1 MTSRKPASRPSRPG
15 RPRGPRRDRDER
27 RTELLDAA
35 ERAIRRVGPH
45 ASMEEIAAEAGITK
59 PILYSHFGD
68 KAGLIRA
75 LAGRVAG
82 QLNHAVSEALT
93 RSVGPSEVV
102 SSTIAAFC
110 TFIENEPELYR
121 FLVQSAKHE
130 SDRSGPRLVSDIGN
144 QIAVTLGSGLRRA
157 GADSGG
163 AEAWAYAIVG
173 MTFAGASW
181 WLERRSMSKDDL
193 VGYLSQLLWSGLSG
207 AGLDRLE
214 QWEASDATGRPRI
227 SAVPEHPGDSAEGA
241 AGPGATGTGV
251 AGPAATGSGEA
262 RRVSGDG

>member
-68 KAGLIRA
+68 KAGLICA
-75 LAGRVAG
+75 LAGRVAS
-82 QLNHAVSEALT
+82 QLNDAVSEALT
-93 RSVGPSEVV
+93 RSVEPSEVV

-110 TFIENEPELYR
+110 TFIEDEPELYR
-121 FLVQSAKHE
+121 FLVQSAKYE
-130 SDRSGPRLVSDIGN
+130 SDRTGPRLISDIGN

-157 GADSGG
+157 GADSGA
-163 AEAWAYAIVG
+163 AEPWAYAIVG
-173 MTFAGASW
+173 MTFAGAGW
-181 WLERRSMSKDDL
+181 WLDRRSMSKDDL

-207 AGLDRLE
+207 AGLGRLE
-214 QWEASDATGRPRI
+214 QWDADEPDGRPRI
-227 SAVPEHPGDSAEGA
+227 SAVPEPAGDRSGDA
-241 AGPGATGTGV
+241 AGPGAP
-251 AGPAATGSGEA
+251 GPGGG
-262 RRVSGDG
+262 RRASGDS